1 MVLWDLVMEKKSFRW
16 RFWLGSMLLFGFVL
30 WLLIV
35 FALIGVIHYTGTVD
49 ESESADVI
57 IVLGA
62 GLSRSGRPGW
72 ALTRR
77 SSHGAELWHQGFA
90 SNIICTGGYGENQ
103 TRSEADACREV
114 LNRRGVPSSVIVL
127 EERSRSTE
135 ENAMYSKEI
144 MQDNGWQTALIVSD
158 SYHVF
163 RARYIFSHESIDVS
177 LSPVSAELIEG
188 RPTYIYS
195 MLREIVALHWQVL
208 KYMFNIDI
216 THIPLPHL

>member
-1 MVLWDLVMEKKSFRW
+1 
-16 RFWLGSMLLFGFVL
+16 MLLFGFVL

-35 FALIGVIHYTGTVD
+35 FALIGMIHYTGTVD
-49 ESESADVI
+49 EPESADAI

-77 SSHGAELWHQGFA
+77 SSLGAELWHQGFA

-114 LNRRGVPSSVIVL
+114 LNRRGVPSSAIVL

-135 ENAMYSKEI
+135 ENAIYSKEI
-144 MQDNGWQTALIVSD
+144 MQENGWQTALIVSD

-163 RARYIFSHESIDVS
+163 RARYIFSHEGIGVS

-208 KYMFNIDI
+208 KYTFNIDI